1 MDLAQ
6 IAEMKDKITE
16 ELRQIEGLK
25 QSMEHTLAGLIEWEG
40 HLQSSAPNLVK
51 SSARRPATIEEVQP
65 KPQAPVKPAIVSPI
79 ERVSRALKEIHGEFT
94 RSQLLAQTEGD
105 GKGEISI
112 GAYSSIFS
120 RLLGNRRIEC
130 VKGTVSQRDSLYMK
144 SGEKK
149 PSEAQGTL
157 VGE

>member
-6 IAEMKDKITE
+6 IAEMKNKIVE

-25 QSMEHTLAGLIEWEG
+25 QSMEHTLAGLIEWEKQ
-40 HLQSSAPNLVK
+40 LQSSAPNLAK
-51 SSARRPATIEEVQP
+51 SSARRPAAMKEVQP
-65 KPQAPVKPAIVSPI
+65 KPQTPVKPAIVSPI
-79 ERVSRALKEIHGEFT
+79 DRVSRALREIHGEFT
-94 RSQLLAQTEGD
+94 RSQLLAQTESD
-105 GKGEISI
+105 GKGEIST

-130 VKGTVSQRDSLYMK
+130 VKGAPSQWDSLYMK
-144 SGEKK
+144 SGEKR

-157 VGE
+157 IGE

>member
-16 ELRQIEGLK
+16 ELRQMEALK
-25 QSMEHTLAGLIEWEG
+25 QSMEHTHAGLIQWEMV
-40 HLQSSAPNLVK
+40 LQSSAPNPVK
-51 SSARRPATIEEVQP
+51 SSARRPAAMKEVLP
-65 KPQAPVKPAIVSPI
+65 EPQAPVKPAIVSPI
-79 ERVSRALKEIHGEFT
+79 ERVSRALREIHGEFT
-94 RSQLLAQTEGD
+94 RSQLLAQTESD
-105 GKGEISI
+105 GKGEIST

-130 VKGTVSQRDSLYMK
+130 VKGTPRQRDSIYMK

-149 PSEAQGTL
+149 PNEASL
-157 VGE
+157 L